1 MKRKLV
7 TTIMVSALAICLLG
21 CGGEEKQVKTNG
33 KEKNDE
39 NDIVITVASRYA
51 GDVPMENYFRKK
63 VEEFSA
69 MDNGIK
75 VEMDNIA
82 TESDYAD
89 KLRTSFA
96 NGDVPNVFLEFGG
109 SRTRDYLE
117 ADALVDL
124 SPYLSENNNE
134 WYDTFYESMWGQSM
148 YEGYE
153 GIYSVPYGNYLIAL
167 YYNKDLFEEAG
178 CEPPKTI
185 DEMLDVCKKMKEKDI
200 LPFQVGEKDNFRF
213 GHFHNNLVIKTLG
226 VDAVDKLAKDELT
239 YDSEELVETYKIIEE
254 MVEKEYFG
262 ENILDTDLAMENA
275 AFAEGNAA
283 MHFDGT
289 WFIAN
294 ELTGTEMY
302 DHVGIIPFPYGNEEC
317 ANFAQGGVSDLF
329 YVSKLNKSE
338 EEIQASVEFLKYI
351 TSPEYFAGL
360 YQETQILTPVKF
372 EVPQNM
378 EANPLLDT
386 AKEILSNTT
395 DVRTDI
401 QNYDPAPQML
411 DIVRSALQGL
421 AMGDS
426 AEQCADNIMS
436 RIEELD

>member
-1 MKRKLV
+1 MKKKVLSFLLITLV
-7 TTIMVSALAICLLG
+7 SINLLG
-21 CGGEEKQVKTNG
+21 CNG
-33 KEKNDE
+33 KNDSKTSKKENDE
-39 NDIVITVASRYA
+39 IVITVASRYA

-63 VEEFSA
+63 VEEFSK
-69 MDNGIK
+69 MNNGIR

-124 SPYLSENNNE
+124 KPYLESNNNE
-134 WYDTFYESMWGQSM
+134 WYNTFYTNMWDQSK
-148 YEGYE
+148 YDGYD

-167 YYNKDLFEEAG
+167 YYNKDLFAQAN
-178 CEPPKTI
+178 CEPPKSI
-185 DEMLDVCKKMKEKDI
+185 DDLMNVCEKLKSKGI
-200 LPFQVGEKDNFRF
+200 MPFQVGEKDNFRF

-226 VDAVDKLAKDELT
+226 VDAVDKLATHDLT
-239 YDSEELVETYKIIEE
+239 YDSKELIDTYKIIEN
-254 MVEKEYFG
+254 MVEKGYFG

-275 AFAEGNAA
+275 AFVNEKAA

-294 ELTGTEMY
+294 ELAGTDLY
-302 DHVGIIPFPYGNEEC
+302 DHIGIIPFPYGNVEY
-317 ANFAQGGVSDLF
+317 ANYAQGGVSDLF
-329 YVSKLNKSE
+329 YVSKLNKSD
-338 EEIQASVEFLKYI
+338 EEIEASIEFLKYI
-351 TSPEYFAGL
+351 TSPDYFAGL
-360 YQETQILTPVKF
+360 YRETQIITPVKF
-372 EVPQNM
+372 DVPSDVT
-378 EANPLLDT
+378 ANPLLDE
-386 AKEILSNTT
+386 AKEILSHATA
-395 DVRTDI
+395 VRTDI
-401 QNYDPAPQML
+401 QNYDSAPQML

-426 AEQCADNIMS
+426 AEQCAENIMS
-436 RIEELD
+436 RMDELN